1 MNTMACTITA
11 GCLALLI
18 GGTCFAAEV
27 EGKQLPL
34 ETGSQVAEVGTS
46 QNNAQLRAW
55 LDSIKPAAGEVKAAA
70 HQKTEYWQQSV
81 RRENR
86 GHMQE

>member
-1 MNTMACTITA
+1 MNTIACTITA
-11 GCLALLI
+11 GCLALLL
-18 GGTCFAAEV
+18 GGTCFAVEAEGRQSVGKEPQMAEV
-27 EGKQLPL
+27 
-34 ETGSQVAEVGTS
+34 AMS

-55 LDSIKPAAGEVKAAA
+55 LDTIKPAAGGEVQPAA
-70 HQKTEYWQQSV
+70 HKRPEYWQQSV